1 MKERLTII
9 LCLSALVLLFG
20 VSVLGDEANFV
31 PSTYNPAVGEGVVF
45 EVCQTCLASE
55 ADHYEWDFDGDGFY
69 EVTTDVVSI
78 TQVFTEPGYI
88 IISLR
93 IVDTHGRELTH
104 SKGILIGESSLFAV
118 REATTEGDGM
128 ILVRITLS
136 AQAEVRAVGLEEII
150 PRGWQV
156 EVIDPGNTISKKEGE
171 NLYFLWM
178 NPIYG
183 GEMWTIIYRLYPSY
197 GVGSP
202 TLSGSVSGYGE
213 EGRLRD
219 FVCGDATVIR

>member
-9 LCLSALVLLFG
+9 LCLSALILLFG

-31 PSTYNPAVGEGVVF
+31 PSTYNPAVGESVLF
-45 EVCQTCLASE
+45 EVCQACLASE
-55 ADHYEWDFDGDGFY
+55 ADHYEWDFDGDGLY
-69 EVTTDVVSI
+69 EVTTDAVRI
-78 TQVFTEPGYI
+78 TQTFTEPGYI
-88 IISLR
+88 VISLR
-93 IVDTHGRELTH
+93 VVDTHGRELTH
-104 SKGILIGESSLFAV
+104 SKGILIGESPLFAV

-136 AQAEVRAVGLEEII
+136 AQAEVRAVGLEEFI

-178 NPIYG
+178 NPIYV

-202 TLSGSVSGYGE
+202 TLSGNVSGYGE
-213 EGRLRD
+213 GRIRVP
-219 FVCGDATVIR
+219 VCGATVVLR

>member
-9 LCLSALVLLFG
+9 LCLSTLVLLFG

-31 PSTYNPAVGEGVVF
+31 PSAYNPAVGEGVTF
-45 EVCQTCLASE
+45 EVCQACLASG
-55 ADHYEWDFDGDGFY
+55 ADHYEWDFDGDGLY
-69 EVTTDVVSI
+69 EVTTDEAKI
-78 TQVFTEPGYI
+78 THIFTELGYI
-88 IISLR
+88 TISLR
-93 IVDTHGRELTH
+93 VVDTHGHELTH
-104 SKGILIGESSLFAV
+104 SKGILIGESPLFAV
-118 REATTEGDGM
+118 RETTTEEDGV
-128 ILVRITLS
+128 ILVRVTLS
-136 AQAEVRAVGLEEII
+136 AQAEVSAVGLEEFI

-202 TLSGSVSGYGE
+202 TLSGNVSGYGE
-213 EGRLRD
+213 GRVRVP
-219 FVCGDATVIR
+219 VCGDTTVLR

>member
-9 LCLSALVLLFG
+9 LCLSALISLFG

-31 PSTYNPAVGEGVVF
+31 PSTYNPAVGEGVIF
-45 EVCQTCLASE
+45 EVCQACLVSG
-55 ADHYEWDFDGDGFY
+55 ADHYEWDFDGDGLY
-69 EVTTDVVSI
+69 EVTTDEVRI
-78 TQVFTEPGYI
+78 TQTFTEPGYI
-88 IISLR
+88 VISLR
-93 IVDTHGRELTH
+93 VVDTHGRALTH
-104 SKGILIGESSLFAV
+104 SKGILTGESPLFAV

-136 AQAEVRAVGLEEII
+136 AQAEVRAVGLEEVI

-171 NLYFLWM
+171 NLQFLWM
-178 NPIYG
+178 NPIEP
-183 GEMWTIIYRLYPSY
+183 GEMWIIVYRLYPSY

-213 EGRLRD
+213 EGRIRD
-219 FVCGDATVIR
+219 SVCGDVTVLR

>member
-9 LCLSALVLLFG
+9 LCLSALILLFG

-31 PSTYNPAVGEGVVF
+31 PSTYNPAVGESVLF
-45 EVCQTCLASE
+45 EVCQACLASE
-55 ADHYEWDFDGDGFY
+55 ADHYEWDFDGDGLY
-69 EVTTDVVSI
+69 EVTTDAVRI
-78 TQVFTEPGYI
+78 TQTFTEPGYI
-88 IISLR
+88 VISLR
-93 IVDTHGRELTH
+93 VVDTHGRELTH
-104 SKGILIGESSLFAV
+104 SKGILIGESPLFAV

-171 NLYFLWM
+171 NLQFLWM
-178 NPIYG
+178 NPIYV

-202 TLSGSVSGYGE
+202 TLSGNVRGYGE
-213 EGRLRD
+213 GRISVP
-219 FVCGDATVIR
+219 VCGATVVLR

>member
-9 LCLSALVLLFG
+9 LCLSALILLFG

-31 PSTYNPAVGEGVVF
+31 PSIYNPAVGEGVIF
-45 EVCQTCLASE
+45 EVCQACLASE
-55 ADHYEWDFDGDGFY
+55 VDHYEWDFDGDGLY
-69 EVTTDVVSI
+69 EVTTDAVRI
-78 TQVFTEPGYI
+78 TQTFTEPDYI
-88 IISLR
+88 VISLR

-104 SKGILIGESSLFAV
+104 SKGILIGESPLFAV
-118 REATTEGDGM
+118 REAITEESGM
-128 ILVRITLS
+128 ILVRVTLS
-136 AQAEVRAVGLEEII
+136 AQAEVRAVGLEEFI

-178 NPIYG
+178 NPIYE
-183 GEMWTIIYRLYPSY
+183 GEMWTITYRLYPSY

-202 TLSGSVSGYGE
+202 TLSGYVSGYGE
-213 EGRLRD
+213 GRIRVP
-219 FVCGDATVIR
+219 VCGDAVVLR

>member
-1 MKERLTII
+1 
-9 LCLSALVLLFG
+9 LLFG

-31 PSTYNPAVGEGVVF
+31 PSTYNPDVGEGVTF
-45 EVCQTCLASE
+45 EVCQACLANGV
-55 ADHYEWDFDGDGFY
+55 DHYEWDFDGDGLY
-69 EVTTDVVSI
+69 EVITDVVRI
-78 TQVFTEPGYI
+78 TQAFTEPGYI
-88 IISLR
+88 VISLR
-93 IVDTHGRELTH
+93 VVDTHGGELTH
-104 SKGILIGESSLFAV
+104 SKGILIGKSQLFAV
-118 REATTEGDGM
+118 REAITEEDGV

-136 AQAEVRAVGLEEII
+136 AQAEVHAVGLEEII

-178 NPIYG
+178 NPIYE

-213 EGRLRD
+213 EGRIKD
-219 FVCGDATVIR
+219 SICGDVTVLR